1 MLRVV
6 CFLTLAS
13 AAAVAFRPA
22 SPAFDGRP
30 YPVNSTV
37 ARFFLPEWEDGSDG
51 FEPAVSEADSIVS
64 PGILLFRYSA
74 YDSVYTDKMQRLVQR
89 KFPACDIGSFDE
101 GTPEALALALKDRS
115 AVIVAYPSVGNPAQL
130 KAFGT
135 VLKRFAQQGG
145 VVAVTG
151 THEYAVL
158 QQLGLFDLDYGY
170 FCADPSVHTIA
181 PGGTPSFQQTLMAGL
196 PNQFSLTDYA
206 YPLDISDPAF
216 VTVADVRG
224 YPVAGYKSYGRGKIV
239 YLGWEYYHDELEPT
253 TMLVNVLRSANS
265 AYNNRFQTKVIRRQ
279 QEFIVTGSGSK
290 DPQFTLAVYPNPY
303 MEKATLDLDLE
314 KTAPVYVEMTDQT
327 GRSVALLLPRK
338 TLSPGLYRFELPNLP
353 AGVYFVQCEAGN
365 KKTVKRVV
373 KTQAQ

>member
-6 CFLTLAS
+6 CFLILAS

-22 SPAFDGRP
+22 SATFDDRP
-30 YPVNSTV
+30 FPVNSTV
-37 ARFFLPEWEDGSDG
+37 ARFFLPEWRDVPDG
-51 FEPAVSEADSIVS
+51 FEPIVSDADSILS

-74 YDSVYTDKMQRLVQR
+74 YDSAYTDKMQRLVQR
-89 KFPACDIGSFDE
+89 KFPSSDISSFDE
-101 GTPEALALALKDRS
+101 GSPEALALALRDRS
-115 AVIVAYPSVGNPAQL
+115 AVIVTYPSVGNPAQL

-151 THEYAVL
+151 THEYAIL

-170 FCADPSVHTIA
+170 FCADPSVHISNSGSATA
-181 PGGTPSFQQTLMAGL
+181 FQQTLMAGL
-196 PNQFSLTDYA
+196 PGQFSLTDYA

-224 YPVAGYKSYGRGKIV
+224 YPVAGYKPYGRGKIV
-239 YLGWEYYHDELEPT
+239 YLGLEYYHDELEPT
-253 TMLVNVLRSANS
+253 TMLINALRSANTTYGS
-265 AYNNRFQTKVIRRQ
+265 RFQTKVIRRQ
-279 QEFIVTGSGSK
+279 QEIVVTGSGPK
-290 DPQFTLAVYPNPY
+290 EPQFTLAVYPNPY
-303 MEKATLDLDLE
+303 AEKATLDIDLE
-314 KTAPVYVEMTDQT
+314 KTASVYVEVTDQT

-338 TLSPGLYRFELPNLP
+338 TLNPGLYRFELPNLP